1 MNYYFKDKRFK
12 TRAWTFIV
20 YPDSAPD
27 NWRDILDELH
37 IPWVESPLHDKD
49 QNPTGEQKK
58 LIGMSCY
65 TLMVLKVLIML
76 LN

>member
-27 NWRDILDELH
+27 DWRDILDDLH
-37 IPWVESPLHDKD
+37 IPWCESPLHDKD

-58 LIGMSCY
+58 AHWH
-65 TLMVLKVLIML
+65 V
-76 LN
+76 